1 MEYCFSEDQGRY
13 LIEIESHNLKKVKKI
28 LDENNIFNET
38 VGSVQKDYFEMPGE
52 FKISINDLYKINS
65 TWYNN
70 L

>member
-38 VGSVQKDYFEMPGE
+38 VGSVQKDYFEMTGE

>member
-13 LIEIESHNLKKVKKI
+13 LIEIESQNLKKVKKI

-38 VGSVQKDYFEMPGE
+38 VGSVQKDYFEMTGE